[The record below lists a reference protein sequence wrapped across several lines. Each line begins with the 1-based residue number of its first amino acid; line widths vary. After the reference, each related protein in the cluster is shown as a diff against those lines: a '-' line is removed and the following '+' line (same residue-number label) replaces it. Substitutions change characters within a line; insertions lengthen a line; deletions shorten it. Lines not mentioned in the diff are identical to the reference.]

1 MRKKRPS
8 PLEQTCAYLLDFS
21 TVFICNM
28 NILHL
33 NEGHTVMGKKK
44 EEKFATEQDEFDEM
58 DMETESDP
66 ADLFSPDSQEELSA
80 VIAALQHFCNDNILA
95 LKPLLDEVEDNEA
108 VRDRIINFITI
119 SQILDSVEKLASLDL
134 SEFAA
139 MRKKAGKKK
148 KSK

>member
-1 MRKKRPS
+1 
-8 PLEQTCAYLLDFS
+8 
-21 TVFICNM
+21 
-28 NILHL
+28 
-33 NEGHTVMGKKK
+33 MGKKK